1 MKKCFLAIIIASC
14 GLFSSCEDFI
24 EHEQRGVQN
33 LDNYFQTDTECQEF
47 VNDLYKRA
55 FLHYDWSPLCSSRIA
70 NETATD
76 DAWMGNTGQS
86 AEIFIPAAQY
96 LITPNR
102 MGELLNLYKIR
113 YQNIMACNIAIES
126 IPGAPIMDEKK
137 NQYVGEALFCR
148 AYNYLE
154 LVANFGGVP
163 LVLEMLSSSEMD
175 KVRASKEEVYQQIE
189 ADLKTAIH
197 KVSSSYEDGNKGRA
211 SVWACTALLARAYL
225 YQSKWEEAYHY
236 ADTTIVNGGFKLE
249 PNFVNIWDVNNPNG
263 VESIIEVQTN
273 TESDK
278 ALGNQLCT
286 LCGAR
291 GEKAENFPSKDAAD
305 VMDGWGWGTPTSDL
319 ENCYLSENDEIRRR
333 STITV
338 YGEPA
343 YGDEE
348 LNPSY
353 MFDLEQNKSGRVIR
367 KYYVPIATR
376 RTLFDKRYN
385 APLNTPIIR
394 LAEMYLTR
402 AEAAYYLGKYD
413 SAMDDVDI
421 VRSRVDLPG
430 KKGTVSGTDILYA
443 IWKERRMELAFE
455 GLRLYDIRR
464 QIDPATN
471 QPVIAGLFGPNGSF
485 VHYNTVE
492 STDEYETSNLKELQ
506 DKGINFDINKHL
518 LWLIP
523 QSEIDRSFGQIT
535 QNPNY

>member
-1 MKKCFLAIIIASC
+1 MKKSFWTIIIVSL
-14 GLFSSCEDFI
+14 GILSSCEDFI
-24 EHEQRGVQN
+24 EHEQRGVQD
-33 LDNYFQTDTECQEF
+33 LDNYFQTDTECREF

-55 FLHYDWSPLCSSRIA
+55 FLHYDWNPLCAARIA

-86 AEIFIPAAQY
+86 AADFEPAAQY

-102 MGELLNLYKIR
+102 MGYLTDLYKTR
-113 YQNIMACNIAIES
+113 YQNIMACNIAINS
-126 IPGAPIMDEKK
+126 IPVAPVSEDKK
-137 NQYVGEALFCR
+137 MQYVGEALFCR
-148 AYNYLE
+148 AYNYLD

-163 LVLEMLSSSEMD
+163 LVLEMLSSGNMN
-175 KVRASKEEVYQQIE
+175 KVRQSSEVIYQQIE
-189 ADLKTAIH
+189 DDLKSALH
-197 KVSSSYEDGNKGRA
+197 KVSASYEDGNKGRA

-225 YQSKWEEAYHY
+225 YQGKWKEAYHY
-236 ADTTIVNGGFKLE
+236 ADTTIVNGGFRLE
-249 PNFVNIWDVNNPNG
+249 PDFVNIWHVHNHNG
-263 VESIIEVQTN
+263 IESIIEVQTS

-291 GEKAENFPSKDAAD
+291 GERAENFPSKDAAD

-338 YGEPA
+338 YGEEV

-348 LNPSY
+348 LNPTY
-353 MFDLEQNKSGRVIR
+353 IFDLEQNKSGRIIR
-367 KYYVPIATR
+367 KYYIPVATR
-376 RTLFDKRYN
+376 RVLFDKRYN

-402 AEAAYYLGKYD
+402 AEAAYYLERYD
-413 SAMDDVDI
+413 SAMEDVDL
-421 VRSRVDLPG
+421 VRARVKLAA
-430 KKGTVSGTDILYA
+430 KKGSVSGTDILYA

-455 GLRLYDIRR
+455 GLRLFDIRR
-464 QIDPATN
+464 QVDPTTN
-471 QPVIAGLFGPNGSF
+471 RPVIATLLGPTGNF
-485 VHYNTVE
+485 VRYNLVE
-492 STDEYETSNLKELQ
+492 STDKYETSNLKELQ
-506 DKGINFDINKHL
+506 DKGVNFDINKHL
-518 LWLIP
+518 LWPIP
-523 QSEIDRSFGQIT
+523 QSEIDRSSGQIT